1 MKRDLNCFDPNLIE
15 LCIFCGLYFD
25 FFLSSVFKYKALVGD
40 LSSFIRALYQ
50 GWIFLA
56 ATEQK
61 RYRLV
66 VLWARTTK
74 FFFFF
79 YVFFHGVCKHCN
91 DSYVLELHWWRAR
104 PETSGDWTHKY
115 HQTALLFITRF
126 LYWTFL
132 YLLYLLSL
140 IGIFF
145 RYLFVLIYLDGS
157 RRHTHATTHSTR
169 TQIVRAKMTSLD
181 GFFAGKQ
188 VELTFVG
195 ENIKNLP
202 LALHAREIIWA
213 RLVGKS
219 RAQLAGKS
227 TLTWLYSFVLRAPQ
241 WWRA

>member
-25 FFLSSVFKYKALVGD
+25 FFLSSVFKYKGLVGD

-66 VLWARTTK
+66 VLWARFERALSALWARTTK

-145 RYLFVLIYLDGS
+145 PLFVCFNIPWRL
-157 RRHTHATTHSTR
+157 ATTHARDDTLDTDANCSRQNDVTWWIFCRETSRAHFCRRKYKKSTA
-169 TQIVRAKMTSLD
+169 RASRSW
-181 GFFAGKQ
+181 
-188 VELTFVG
+188 
-195 ENIKNLP
+195 KNL
-202 LALHAREIIWA
+202 
-213 RLVGKS
+213 S
-219 RAQLAGKS
+219 S
-227 TLTWLYSFVLRAPQ
+227 TCRQV
-241 WWRA
+241 

>member
-66 VLWARTTK
+66 VLWAR
-74 FFFFF
+74 FERAPQSFSFFF

-115 HQTALLFITRF
+115 HQTALLFITGF

-132 YLLYLLSL
+132 YSLYLLSL

-145 RYLFVLIYLDGS
+145 SVICLF
-157 RRHTHATTHSTR
+157 
-169 TQIVRAKMTSLD
+169 
-181 GFFAGKQ
+181 
-188 VELTFVG
+188 
-195 ENIKNLP
+195 
-202 LALHAREIIWA
+202 
-213 RLVGKS
+213 
-219 RAQLAGKS
+219 
-227 TLTWLYSFVLRAPQ
+227 
-241 WWRA
+241 